1 MASVLRAKRE
11 RGVEGESDREGT
23 IPSRSISK
31 SFPQTSLLLLSTA
44 VRGEGVC
51 GKWSVGGCEDVRV

>member
-44 VRGEGVC
+44 VRGGRSVWKVEC
-51 GKWSVGGCEDVRV
+51 GRV